1 MKWSFAAIG
10 VFLLGVIGVS
20 IIFLFQAVTTN
31 NESDYY
37 LLKEITE
44 AAMIEA
50 IDIPYYRNTGDLKIV
65 KEKFVENFT
74 RRFAESAIFTSEYT
88 IKSYDIME
96 IPPKVSIVIDTGI
109 GEFTVGGNTDEY
121 GVKNKLD
128 AILEYVGSN
137 TYETSPG
144 PSVNPYT
151 PHADNC
157 PLGGCEPP
165 HVQEYYAIPS
175 LSDNTFEVTYSLNTP
190 GELVAPNIK
199 NIRIEKVEINTE
211 TSFDQ
216 GELGMALL
224 QNNLSYNNFNISDN
238 QYMQFIDNYATNITF
253 DEYSIHNCP
262 EPGYTCDNINKY
274 YIKFNG
280 SISDPV
286 DQDKSKAIFKYTV
299 TWSYDEYKFS

>member
-20 IIFLFQAVTTN
+20 IIFLFQAITTN

-74 RRFAESAIFTSEYT
+74 RRFAESAIFTSTYT

-121 GVKNKLD
+121 GIENKLD
-128 AILEYVGSN
+128 AILEYVGSD
-137 TYETSPG
+137 TYTTSPG
-144 PSVNPYT
+144 TSVNPYT
-151 PHADNC
+151 PKTF
-157 PLGGCEPP
+157 EK
-165 HVQEYYAIPS
+165 YYYGVPS
-175 LSDNTFEVTYSLNTP
+175 LSGNNFDVTYSLKIP

-199 NIRIEKVEINTE
+199 NVKINIVNTPE
-211 TSFDQ
+211 LVNKEQ

-238 QYMQFIDNYATNITF
+238 QYMQFIDNYATNTTF

-262 EPGYTCDNINKY
+262 EPGYTCDATNKY
-274 YIKFNG
+274 YIKFKG
-280 SISDPV
+280 STTEIG
-286 DQDKSKAIFKYTV
+286 KSNAIFKYKV
-299 TWSYDEYKFS
+299 TWSYDEYEFS